1 LKRKISNIKRK
12 RKLLVQLKRKISNI
26 KRKKKLLAQLI
37 RKMSRSCLRIY
48 KSS

>member
-1 LKRKISNIKRK
+1 LIRKISNIKRK